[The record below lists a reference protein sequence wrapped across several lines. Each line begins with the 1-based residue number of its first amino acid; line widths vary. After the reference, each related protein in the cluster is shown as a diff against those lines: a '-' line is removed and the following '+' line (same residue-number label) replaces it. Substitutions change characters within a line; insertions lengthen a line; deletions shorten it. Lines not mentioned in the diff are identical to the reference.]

1 MSGRREHKRRYN
13 LRLEYIAKFEK
24 WLEAEPSMILFW
36 RWRKWKNS
44 RPIWKE
50 IYNNADTIDKPN

>member
-1 MSGRREHKRRYN
+1 MSERRAHKIRYN
-13 LRLEYIAKFEK
+13 LRLEYIAQFEK
-24 WLEAEPSMILFW
+24 WLEAEPSMILFL

-50 IYNNADTIDKPN
+50 IYNNADTIDK